1 MPVSISIND
10 FDTSN
15 WIQIHVELILQ
26 ISIVLLAKNIQFF
39 SHLSDEIKEKGEKWA
54 QKEKLLL
61 FICVDGEGTC

>member
-1 MPVSISIND
+1 MS
-10 FDTSN
+10 
-15 WIQIHVELILQ
+15 ELVLQ

-39 SHLSDEIKEKGEKWA
+39 LHLSDEMKEKGEKWA